1 MTFCAANF
9 LFVQLGLSVQSR
21 LVDSSRIRLC
31 LKSQGSLNDLRS
43 LPMFAEDTGAAS
55 SGCVD
60 YYDGRETDN
69 LNS

>member
-1 MTFCAANF
+1 M
-9 LFVQLGLSVQSR
+9 R
-21 LVDSSRIRLC
+21 LDDSTRLC

-55 SGCVD
+55 CGCVD

>member
-1 MTFCAANF
+1 M
-9 LFVQLGLSVQSR
+9 R

-31 LKSQGSLNDLRS
+31 LKSQGWLNDLRS

-60 YYDGRETDN
+60 YYNGRETDN

>member
-1 MTFCAANF
+1 MVIKYAVSTKYATRR
-9 LFVQLGLSVQSR
+9 LVR

-55 SGCVD
+55 CGCVD

>member
-1 MTFCAANF
+1 MVIKYAVSTKYATR
-9 LFVQLGLSVQSR
+9 R
-21 LVDSSRIRLC
+21 LVDSSTRQGSRLC

>member
-1 MTFCAANF
+1 VVIKYAVSTKYATR
-9 LFVQLGLSVQSR
+9 R

>member
-1 MTFCAANF
+1 M
-9 LFVQLGLSVQSR
+9 R
-21 LVDSSRIRLC
+21 LVDSSTRRLVKDQA
-31 LKSQGSLNDLRS
+31 LPQKSGSLNDLRS